1 MFWCFI
7 YVGPTLRI
15 SSHHIDLWK
24 RFEVCFIAAGVDGNL
39 EPDDPP
45 ILLIWFKPAATV
57 LSDIVC
63 GRQVNS
69 AGPDLLST
77 PAHRGSAQRL
87 GSSFNPP
94 VFCFC
99 CQSTPTSETDKS
111 TVTGSDCCSCTVFL
125 FCPLFPNN
133 KHHHRLCDKEFHLNL
148 YFNKPVFV
156 CFIQVAD
163 FIQSTFGARCCCC
176 VTVFIFS
183 KTGSNLRF

>member
-94 VFCFC
+94 VFLFLLSIHSHIRDR
-99 CQSTPTSETDKS
+99 QIHSYWQRLLQLHRFFVLSIISKQQTPWIILYVRMSLRYRFILIFILTNQ
-111 TVTGSDCCSCTVFL
+111 FL
-125 FCPLFPNN
+125 FVSF
-133 KHHHRLCDKEFHLNL
+133 K
-148 YFNKPVFV
+148 
-156 CFIQVAD
+156 
-163 FIQSTFGARCCCC
+163 
-176 VTVFIFS
+176 
-183 KTGSNLRF
+183 